1 VVAGSVQA
9 RFQKNMQQQFLFEAH
24 QQSHFPISQT
34 INDTIAFTQIDHLT
48 LLLDASDSTLAGEL
62 LAEYGSL
69 KARGYFFLPNDLA
82 LCASNFRLE
91 GFLEAPVDVVTLA
104 VTI

>member
-1 VVAGSVQA
+1 
-9 RFQKNMQQQFLFEAH
+9 MQQQFLFEAH

-48 LLLDASDSTLAGEL
+48 LLLDASDSILAGEL

>member
-69 KARGYFFLPNDLA
+69 KARGYFFCPMISPYALA
-82 LCASNFRLE
+82 IFALKDSWKRL
-91 GFLEAPVDVVTLA
+91 
-104 VTI
+104 

>member
-9 RFQKNMQQQFLFEAH
+9 PLPKKYAAAIFIWSAPAKSLSDQPDDQRH
-24 QQSHFPISQT
+24 HR
-34 INDTIAFTQIDHLT
+34 FTQIDHLT

-69 KARGYFFLPNDLA
+69 KARGYFFCPMISPYALA
-82 LCASNFRLE
+82 IFALKDSWKRL
-91 GFLEAPVDVVTLA
+91 
-104 VTI
+104 